1 MVSWCVIRGRRSV
14 CAVKCGMCKEVAVEE
29 EIVPLL
35 KAVVPRRPACG
46 ERDRIP
52 FPSLRLFSA
61 TTLMDFSYTFHNFTV
76 LSTNEEK

>member
-14 CAVKCGMCKEVAVEE
+14 AGVKCGRWRDVGVEE
-29 EIVPLL
+29 MVPLL
-35 KAVVPRRPACG
+35 KAVEPRRPTCG
-46 ERDRIP
+46 ERARIP

-76 LSTNEEK
+76 LSRQ